1 MKSARL
7 LRVRPARLLSPLFFA
22 GLVLT
27 LSLAPATLRAQTLGG
42 DGLPVTAS
50 LPTGTVEDIDA
61 IATPAPLDRVDADRY
76 RQIFELQAEARWLEA
91 DTVIGRLTDLRL
103 LGHVLADRYLSETYR
118 TSYAELASWL
128 SRFGDHPDAPRL
140 YALALKR
147 LPAGTTPPVEPS
159 VPSFRGGT
167 PDSGTGRENGEWA
180 AGLEAWRQGDA
191 VGAALQFELAAANA
205 KDIWARS
212 AAAYWA
218 ARSHLRARQP
228 EQVSHWLRIAA
239 EEPRSFYGQ
248 LARRALGLEATF
260 FWEPQSLTQA
270 GAEALMSSRIGQR
283 ALALLQIG
291 QERRAAAEFQVLRP
305 QAKPELLQAMLA
317 IAQRYKLP
325 SFAMAAGSV
334 VEEVTGM
341 RNDEALFPIPSW
353 QPHGGFSVDR
363 ALLFAIT
370 RQESGF
376 NPSARNPSGATG
388 LMQLIPSTASAVAK
402 RLGVA
407 ASNLRDPS
415 LNLALGQEYVR
426 MLLED
431 PNVRNDLFLMAI
443 AYNAGP
449 GNLAKWMRDVEY
461 QDDPLLFIESIPSR
475 ETRQFVER
483 VMAGLWV
490 YQARLGQG
498 TPSLD
503 AVAAGAWP
511 TYAAQDGGSQAAND
525 VTN

>member
-1 MKSARL
+1 MIPERF
-7 LRVRPARLLSPLFFA
+7 LRVRPARLLSTVSAA
-22 GLVLT
+22 GLALT
-27 LSLAPATLRAQTLGG
+27 LTLHPGTARTQSLGG
-42 DGLPVTAS
+42 DALPETAS
-50 LPTGTVEDIDA
+50 LPSAGAEDTQA
-61 IATPAPLDRVDADRY
+61 VATPTPLDQVDAARY
-76 RQIFELQAEARWLEA
+76 REIFELQEEGRWHEA
-91 DTVIGRLTDLRL
+91 DAVIDRLTDLRL
-103 LGHVLADRYLSETYR
+103 LGHVLADRYLSDSYR

-128 SRFGDHPDAPRL
+128 QRFGDHPDAPRL

-147 LPAGTTPPVEPS
+147 LPAG
-159 VPSFRGGT
+159 
-167 PDSGTGRENGEWA
+167 
-180 AGLEAWRQGDA
+180 
-191 VGAALQFELAAANA
+191 
-205 KDIWARS
+205 
-212 AAAYWA
+212 WA

-228 EQVSHWLRIAA
+228 EQVSQWLRIAA

-248 LARRALGLEATF
+248 LARRALGLDAVF
-260 FWEPQSLTQA
+260 AWEPEKLTAA
-270 GAEALMSSRIGQR
+270 GAESLLNSRIGQR

-291 QERRAAAEFQVLRP
+291 QERRAAAEFHVLRP
-305 QAKPELLQAMLA
+305 QAKPELLRAMLA
-317 IAQRYKLP
+317 VAQRYGLP

-334 VEEVTGM
+334 VEEVTGL
-341 RNDEALFPIPSW
+341 RNDEALFPIPDW

-363 ALLFAIT
+363 ALLFAIA

-376 NPSARNPSGATG
+376 NPMAQNPSGATG

-402 RLGVA
+402 RLGLPA
-407 ASNLRDPS
+407 RNLRDPS

-426 MLLED
+426 MLFED

-449 GNLAKWMRDVEY
+449 GNLAKWRRDIDY

-490 YQARLGQG
+490 YQARLEQA

-511 TYAAQDGGSQAAND
+511 TYSAQDASTLASGD

>member
-1 MKSARL
+1 MIHERF
-7 LRVRPARLLSPLFFA
+7 LRVRPARLLPLLFIA
-22 GLVLT
+22 GFLLT
-27 LSLAPATLRAQTLGG
+27 LHLDPAPLRAQTLGD
-42 DGLPVTAS
+42 DGLPATAS
-50 LPTGTVEDIDA
+50 LPLGTVEDVDA
-61 IATPAPLDRVDADRY
+61 VPTPTPLDRVDADRY
-76 RQIFELQAEARWLEA
+76 RQIFELQAESRWHEA
-91 DTVIGRLTDLRL
+91 DAIIGRLTDLRL
-103 LGHVLADRYLSETYR
+103 LGHVLADRYLSDTYR
-118 TSYAELASWL
+118 TSYSELASWL
-128 SRFGDHPDAPRL
+128 ARFSDHPDAPRL

-147 LPAGTTPPVEPS
+147 MPAGTSPPVEPS
-159 VPSFRGGT
+159 VPTFRGGT
-167 PDSGTGRENGEWA
+167 PDSGTGGENGEWA

-205 KDIWARS
+205 KDVWARS

-218 ARSHLRARQP
+218 ARSHLRARRP
-228 EQVSHWLRIAA
+228 DQVSHWLRIAA

-260 FWEPQSLTQA
+260 AWEPQPLTRA
-270 GAEALMSSRIGQR
+270 GAEALMKSGIGQR

-291 QERRAAAEFQVLRP
+291 QERRAAAEFHVLRP
-305 QAKPELLQAMLA
+305 QAKAELLQAMLA
-317 IAQRYKLP
+317 VAQRYQLP

-334 VEEVTGM
+334 VEEVTGL

-376 NPSARNPSGATG
+376 NPSAQNPSGATG
-388 LMQLIPSTASAVAK
+388 LMQLIPSTANAVAK
-402 RLGVA
+402 RLGVP

-415 LNLALGQEYVR
+415 MNLALGQEYVR

-431 PNVRNDLFLMAI
+431 PNVRNDLFLMTI

-449 GNLAKWMRDVEY
+449 GNLARWIRDVDY

-490 YQARLGQG
+490 YQARLGQA
-498 TPSLD
+498 TPTLD

-511 TYAAQDGGSQAAND
+511 TYTAQDDSALAATN

>member
-1 MKSARL
+1 MTSETF
-7 LRVRPARLLSPLFFA
+7 LRVRPARLLSPLFIA
-22 GLVLT
+22 CLALT
-27 LSLAPATLRAQTLGG
+27 LAFIPGSLRAQTLGG

-50 LPTGTVEDIDA
+50 LPTGSETIDTVS
-61 IATPAPLDRVDADRY
+61 TPQPLDRADADRY
-76 RQIFELQAEARWLEA
+76 RQIFDLQADGKWREA
-91 DTVIGRLTDLRL
+91 DEVIGRLTDLRL
-103 LGHVLADRYLSETYR
+103 LGHVLADRYLSDTYR
-118 TSYAELASWL
+118 TSYAELVSWL
-128 SRFGDHPDAPRL
+128 ARFSDHPDAPRL

-147 LPAGTTPPVEPS
+147 LPDGETPPVEPS
-159 VPSFRGGT
+159 VPTFRGGT
-167 PDSGTGRENGEWA
+167 PDSGTGGENGEWA
-180 AGLEAWRQGDA
+180 TGLEAWRQNDP
-191 VGAALQFELAAANA
+191 VNAALQFEIAAANA
-205 KDIWARS
+205 EDIWARS

-260 FWEPQSLTQA
+260 IWEPQSLTQA
-270 GAEALMSSRIGQR
+270 GADALMSSRIGQR

-291 QERRAAAEFQVLRP
+291 QERRAAAEFHVLRP
-305 QAKPELLQAMLA
+305 QAKSELLQAMLA
-317 IAQRYKLP
+317 VAQRYKLP

-334 VEEVTGM
+334 VEEVTGT
-341 RNDEALFPIPSW
+341 RNDEALFPIPTW

-363 ALLFAIT
+363 ALLYAIT

-376 NPSARNPSGATG
+376 NPSAQNPSGATG
-388 LMQLIPSTASAVAK
+388 LMQLIPSTANAVAK
-402 RLGVA
+402 RLGMQG
-407 ASNLRDPS
+407 SNLRDPS
-415 LNLALGQEYVR
+415 MNLALGQEYVR
-426 MLLED
+426 MLLDD
-431 PNVRNDLFLMAI
+431 PNVQNDLFLMTI

-449 GNLAKWMRDVEY
+449 GNLAKWMDNVDY
-461 QDDPLLFIESIPSR
+461 QEDPLLFIESIPSR

-511 TYAAQDGGSQAAND
+511 TYSSQDSDAIAAND

>member
-1 MKSARL
+1 MIPERF
-7 LRVRPARLLSPLFFA
+7 LRVRPARLLSTVSAA
-22 GLVLT
+22 GLALT
-27 LSLAPATLRAQTLGG
+27 LTLHPGTARTQSLGG
-42 DGLPVTAS
+42 DALPETAS
-50 LPTGTVEDIDA
+50 LPSAGAEDTQA
-61 IATPAPLDRVDADRY
+61 VATPTPLDQVDAARY
-76 RQIFELQAEARWLEA
+76 REIFELQEEGRWHEA
-91 DTVIGRLTDLRL
+91 DAVIDRLTDLRL
-103 LGHVLADRYLSETYR
+103 LGHVLADRYLSDSYR

-128 SRFGDHPDAPRL
+128 QRFGDHPDAPRL

-147 LPAGTTPPVEPS
+147 LPAGAAPPAEPS

-167 PDSGTGRENGEWA
+167 PDSGTGGENGGWA

-191 VGAALQFELAAANA
+191 AGAALHFEQAAADA

-228 EQVSHWLRIAA
+228 EQVSQWLRIAA

-248 LARRALGLEATF
+248 LARRALGLDAVF
-260 FWEPQSLTQA
+260 AWEPEKLTAA
-270 GAEALMSSRIGQR
+270 GAESLLNSRIGQR

-291 QERRAAAEFQVLRP
+291 QERRAAAEFHVLRP
-305 QAKPELLQAMLA
+305 QAKPELLRAMLA
-317 IAQRYKLP
+317 VAQRYGLP

-334 VEEVTGM
+334 VEEVTGL
-341 RNDEALFPIPSW
+341 RNDEALFPIPDW

-363 ALLFAIT
+363 ALLFAIA

-376 NPSARNPSGATG
+376 NPMAQNPSGATG

-402 RLGVA
+402 RLGLPA
-407 ASNLRDPS
+407 RNLRDPS

-426 MLLED
+426 MLFED

-449 GNLAKWMRDVEY
+449 GNLAKWRRDLDY

-490 YQARLGQG
+490 YQARLEQA

-511 TYAAQDGGSQAAND
+511 TYSAQDASTLASGD